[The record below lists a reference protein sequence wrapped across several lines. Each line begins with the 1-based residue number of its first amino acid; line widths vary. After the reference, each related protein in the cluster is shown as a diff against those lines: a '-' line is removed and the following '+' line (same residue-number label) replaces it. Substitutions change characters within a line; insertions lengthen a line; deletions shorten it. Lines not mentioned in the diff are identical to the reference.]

1 MMNVIRSLGFTNLI
15 ESYYA
20 LQKVKQVK
28 TPVLVVQE
36 LPRKETK
43 Q

>member
-1 MMNVIRSLGFTNLI
+1 MNAIRSLEFTNLI
-15 ESYYA
+15 ESYYS

-28 TPVLVVQE
+28 TPVLIVQE
-36 LPRKETK
+36 LLRKETK